1 MKKLILLITVLAFW
15 GCDKDSTGTGD
26 GGDEFLSSK
35 SQLLTN
41 GSSRT
46 WKLDENLTSYEL
58 HVFDYDNRWTFQ
70 SDGSYSYDHGTITED
85 PQDPSSKDLINYSGE
100 WLIYDN
106 DNKIMLTAIS
116 ESTTLTLF
124 DNNFEITNSSLI
136 IDDGTVQIGMSPTN

>member
-1 MKKLILLITVLAFW
+1 MKKLIILISVIAFW
-15 GCDKDSTGTGD
+15 GCDKDSTGTG
-26 GGDEFLSSK
+26 GGGGESLSSK
-35 SQLLTN
+35 TQLLTN

-70 SDGSYSYDHGTITED
+70 SDGSYSFDHGTITED
-85 PQDPSSKDLINYSGE
+85 TQDPSSMDMINHSGE

-116 ESTTLTLF
+116 ESESNTF
-124 DNNFEITNSSLI
+124 IDNNFEITNSSLI
-136 IDDGTVQIGMSPTN
+136 IYEETVTIGMSPTN